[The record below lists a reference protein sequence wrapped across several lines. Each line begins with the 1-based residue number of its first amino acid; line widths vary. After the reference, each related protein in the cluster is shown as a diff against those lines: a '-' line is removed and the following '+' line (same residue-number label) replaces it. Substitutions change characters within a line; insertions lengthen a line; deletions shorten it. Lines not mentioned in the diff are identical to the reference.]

1 MFGHR
6 MRAPSPAFVI
16 SLIALFLAL
25 GGTSYAATKG
35 ILTKHKDAKADT
47 TLVKRLAPS
56 LSVKHAKTADNAT
69 NAMSATNAVNAT
81 HASSADSATNA
92 TNATNATHAS
102 NATNATNAT
111 TAQTANVANNIGA
124 VTYVKGT
131 VRDAPAN
138 GGSGY
143 AESTESDAFC
153 PAGTVVIVTALQG
166 DRAEHRIGLVH
177 RLDLDQRGLAVGR
190 ASHRPHGGGDR
201 EPAVV
206 RIHDGVLGPRAD
218 PHHGLLLGKRQP
230 DASGIH
236 QVRAVGTRPLELPVA
251 VAEENRSL
259 GFTSEHPLLL
269 GLRVRR
275 KALDVG
281 PG

>member
-1 MFGHR
+1 MFRHR
-6 MRAPSPAFVI
+6 MRAPTPAFVI

-56 LSVKHAKTADNAT
+56 LTVKHAKTADNAT
-69 NAMSATNAVNAT
+69 NAVSATNAVNAT
-81 HASSADSATNA
+81 HATSADSATNA

-153 PAGTVVIVTALQG
+153 PAGTVVIGT
-166 DRAEHRIGLVH
+166 
-177 RLDLDQRGLAVGR
+177 
-190 ASHRPHGGGDR
+190 ASHSNDQGVEASDVLVATTTQVSGFFDNFNNSD
-201 EPAVV
+201 EPNNFVIA
-206 RIHDGVLGPRAD
+206 ICAAAASASD
-218 PHHGLLLGKRQP
+218 PP
-230 DASGIH
+230 
-236 QVRAVGTRPLELPVA
+236 
-251 VAEENRSL
+251 
-259 GFTSEHPLLL
+259 GFTPKS
-269 GLRVRR
+269 
-275 KALDVG
+275 
-281 PG
+281 